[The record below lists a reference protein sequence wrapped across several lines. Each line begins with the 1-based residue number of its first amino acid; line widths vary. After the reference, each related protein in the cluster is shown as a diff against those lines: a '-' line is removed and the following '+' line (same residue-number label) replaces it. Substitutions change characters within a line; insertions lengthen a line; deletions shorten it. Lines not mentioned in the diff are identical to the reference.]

1 MNNIYNGTILLTARK
16 WFWCND
22 YAFVFLKK
30 IENQWINKASQEKKM
45 PDCYSK
51 DSKKRKGGNPSF
63 IHIIPTFNHMLS

>member
-1 MNNIYNGTILLTARK
+1 MARYS
-16 WFWCND
+16 WQQEND
-22 YAFVFLKK
+22 FDAMTMHLFFLKK